1 LRSFAFS
8 ESQLLDA
15 FIYLDSAHLTP
26 EQGLEL
32 VERLL
37 VKSGAPPIPELSVS

>member
-1 LRSFAFS
+1 
-8 ESQLLDA
+8 LLDA
-15 FIYLDSAHLTP
+15 FIYLDSAYLTP

-37 VKSGAPPIPELSVS
+37 AKSGSPSIAELSET